1 MAPSSPELKNSRGAV
16 EFLTIISFF
25 NDEVAGRDRFRG
37 KERWVERRWAVGGAA
52 PGDRRAPRGPSAGL
66 LQWLV
71 FAAAPKES
79 PSYLPVADI

>member
-1 MAPSSPELKNSRGAV
+1 MIVSG
-16 EFLTIISFF
+16 
-25 NDEVAGRDRFRG
+25 G
-37 KERWVERRWAVGGAA
+37 KRWVERRWAVGGAA